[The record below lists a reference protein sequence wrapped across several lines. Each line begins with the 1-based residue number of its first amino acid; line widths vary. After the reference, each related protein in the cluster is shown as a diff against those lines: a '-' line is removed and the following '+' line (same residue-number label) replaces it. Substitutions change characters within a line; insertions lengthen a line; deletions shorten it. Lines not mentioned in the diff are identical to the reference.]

1 MSKVD
6 DTRPAPTV
14 YTIPEQAHIALVEM
28 AYFLRMMA
36 HLTEPG
42 SKASDYEA
50 KLRPTALSWCFS
62 SLSKEIDTILG
73 ATYCAE
79 EPAKASRSA
88 KARKRLSTIAAR
100 IGQSQMPMRQK
111 RAL

>member
-42 SKASDYEA
+42 SNASGRDA
-50 KLRPTALSWCFS
+50 QLRPTALSWCFS
-62 SLSKEIDTILG
+62 SLSREIDTILG
-73 ATYCAE
+73 ASYFSNSVTRTSR
-79 EPAKASRSA
+79 PDKAATRRA
-88 KARKRLSTIAAR
+88 KARH
-100 IGQSQMPMRQK
+100 
-111 RAL
+111 

>member
-1 MSKVD
+1 MSKVAD
-6 DTRPAPTV
+6 ARPAPTV

-42 SKASDYEA
+42 SNASNHDA
-50 KLRPTALSWCFS
+50 QLRPTALSWCFS

-73 ATYCAE
+73 STHFSNSVTSSQRPDKSA
-79 EPAKASRSA
+79 PRRA
-88 KARKRLSTIAAR
+88 KARD
-100 IGQSQMPMRQK
+100 
-111 RAL
+111 